1 MDSLKNV
8 EKIKELEA
16 SLSEL
21 LHSSDDDSETIS
33 SFKEIGKKIKE
44 LRDGYLN
51 KLSPWDKVKL
61 ARHPE
66 RPISSDYIEFVFD
79 DFIEFHGDRLFRDD
93 ESIIGG
99 IATLNGQPVTVI
111 AQQKGKTTEEN
122 IRRNFGMP
130 HPEGYRKA
138 LRLMKQAEKF
148 NRPIVTFVDT
158 PGAYPGLGA
167 EERGQGEAIARNLA
181 EMSQLTVPVLAI
193 VIAEGG
199 SGGALALAVSNEVY
213 MLENSIY
220 SILSPEGYASIL
232 WKDASRASEAAEVMR
247 LTAQDLLEMKI
258 IEKIIDEP
266 VGGAHE
272 FPDLAAENVR
282 KAIENFLKE
291 FEGKSHAYILKQRYN
306 KFRDIGEYR
315 RLSDLL

>member
-1 MDSLKNV
+1 MDTLKNV
-8 EKIKELEA
+8 EKIKELER

-21 LHSSDDDSETIS
+21 LKSSDDDIETIS
-33 SFKEIGKKIKE
+33 SFKEIEKRIKE
-44 LRDGYLN
+44 LREGYFT

-66 RPISSDYIEFVFD
+66 RPTSLDYINQVFD
-79 DFIEFHGDRLFRDD
+79 NFIELHGDRLFRDD
-93 ESIIGG
+93 ESIVGG
-99 IATLNGQPVTVI
+99 IATFNGKPVTVI
-111 AQQKGKTTEEN
+111 AQQKGKSTEEN

-148 NRPIVTFVDT
+148 NRPIITFVDT

-181 EMSQLTVPVLAI
+181 EMSQLKVPVLAI
-193 VIAEGG
+193 VVAEGG

-232 WKDASRASEAAEVMR
+232 WKDATRANEAAEVMK
-247 LTAQDLLEMKI
+247 LTAQDLLEMNI
-258 IEKIIDEP
+258 IERVIDEP

-272 FPDLAAENVR
+272 FPDLTAENV
-282 KAIENFLKE
+282 KEAIGKFLNS
-291 FEGKSHAYILKQRYN
+291 FEGKSQSFILKQRYN
-306 KFRDIGEYR
+306 KFRDIGEYK